1 MLKELRIKFSFV
13 PTGKLLKI
21 IIIIFVAI
29 ILIML
34 SIGLFMDNKALQ
46 VKNQE
51 MDKFIKSEKII
62 KEQLVTLKEEQK
74 NYYRYIL
81 KIKKNSDLEKLKAN
95 HLNLLLNSLKKSN
108 LKIDSYK
115 SGNQEPKNFMV
126 FKYNIKFSGNYSQ
139 ILDFLIR
146 LGQKKKFIYINDL
159 AMEKHNLK
167 LKEITAVVNID
178 ILGEVGK

>member
-1 MLKELRIKFSFV
+1 MLKELRIKFSFL

-34 SIGLFMDNKALQ
+34 SIGLFVDNKALQ

-62 KEQLVTLKEEQK
+62 KEQLVTLKGEQK

-115 SGNQEPKNFMV
+115 SGNQESKNFMV

-139 ILDFLIR
+139 IRDFLIR

-159 AMEKHNLK
+159 VMEKHNIK
-167 LKEITAVVNID
+167 LKVITAVVNID